1 MSKDACLLSRSDISV
16 ISENDHRVG
25 LCLCKFCSCGQHSC
39 PSSRRTRTP
48 PPAYSTSYQ
57 NSYPRKAPGVAS
69 KPAQQ
74 PAYKPNQH
82 KMDLETCHMR
92 EYRTFTVERPTE
104 ELPRALTPTLKF
116 TSYSSYAADFPNWGN
131 VESNVERRP
140 QLPPRGD
147 EVRFMGRSMYQ
158 TNFKEREGTA
168 ASPVRARPTTAAIYM
183 GPGTDEVMATTAQTS
198 YRPFRNDQMSSIVK
212 RPIEPYI
219 KTTASPVHFTSIN
232 RSSYQPRSCEFK
244 DPKLIRRQILRT
256 SK

>member
-1 MSKDACLLSRSDISV
+1 
-16 ISENDHRVG
+16 
-25 LCLCKFCSCGQHSC
+25 
-39 PSSRRTRTP
+39 
-48 PPAYSTSYQ
+48 
-57 NSYPRKAPGVAS
+57 
-69 KPAQQ
+69 
-74 PAYKPNQH
+74 
-82 KMDLETCHMR
+82 MDLETCHMR